1 MTKLSTICRHACRCS
16 PVVYMWAVM
25 HVLGAFHWTPE
36 LVLTLIPMAVLVEAA
51 RRSE

>member
-1 MTKLSTICRHACRCS
+1 MTKLELITRHACRWS

-36 LVLTLIPMAVLVEAA
+36 LVLTLLPMAVLVEAA
-51 RRSE
+51 RRA